1 MMIAIMENINTEIT
15 KEDIVAAESMWK
27 ARQKGLYYNSGL
39 VTQLYNKLYHT
50 NLNPTSCGS
59 CIRHRIDGIWKKIE
73 EYKKITEPQV
83 PEENNEK
90 ESGNGETSKGKVA
103 KKSKK
108 EIVKTDKVD

>member
-15 KEDIVAAESMWK
+15 KEDIELAEKMWN
-27 ARQKGLYYNSGL
+27 ARQKSLYFNSGL

-73 EYKKITEPQV
+73 EFKKLTEAQV
-83 PEENNEK
+83 PEEKDEK

>member
-83 PEENNEK
+83 QEEQNEK
-90 ESGNGETSKGKVA
+90 ESGKGEDKGTRKA
-103 KKSKK
+103 KKTNK
-108 EIVKTDKVD
+108 ETDQSHKDD

>member
-1 MMIAIMENINTEIT
+1 MMIAIMESINTEIT

-39 VTQLYNKLYHT
+39 VTNLYNKLYHT

-90 ESGNGETSKGKVA
+90 ESGNGEDKGKVA

>member
-1 MMIAIMENINTEIT
+1 MMTIMEHINEIT

-83 PEENNEK
+83 PEDKNNEK
-90 ESGNGETSKGKVA
+90 ESGNGETNQRKTT
-103 KKSKK
+103 KKPKK

>member
-1 MMIAIMENINTEIT
+1 MMIMKTMDSIEIT
-15 KEDIVAAESMWK
+15 KEDIELAEKMWN
-27 ARQKGLYYNSGL
+27 ARQKGLYFNSGL

-73 EYKKITEPQV
+73 EFKKLTEAQV

-90 ESGNGETSKGKVA
+90 ESGDGETSKGKVA